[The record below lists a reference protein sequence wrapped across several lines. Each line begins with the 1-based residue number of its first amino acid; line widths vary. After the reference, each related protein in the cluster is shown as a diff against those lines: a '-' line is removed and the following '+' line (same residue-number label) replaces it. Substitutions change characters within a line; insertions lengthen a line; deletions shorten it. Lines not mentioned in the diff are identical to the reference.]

1 MSSDP
6 PVVAAT
12 QPAHARGCYALLAV
26 GVTCVTAA
34 ELLFKRGATATAGI
48 SDNGS
53 WLGFSVL
60 ASGWTW
66 LGIVAY
72 ISASVAWMNVLR
84 RMPLHIA
91 FSMMSADQALVPLC
105 AWALLGE
112 SISPRRWCGIALVI
126 IGICV
131 IARPAA
137 QRKEPA

>member
-1 MSSDP
+1 MSSEAPSAPDKHPDP
-6 PVVAAT
+6 G
-12 QPAHARGCYALLAV
+12 RGSYALLAA
-26 GVTCVTAA
+26 GVLCVTAA
-34 ELLFKRGATATAGI
+34 ELLFKHGAAATSGVSGAGA
-48 SDNGS
+48 
-53 WLGFSVL
+53 LFGFSVL

-66 LGIVAY
+66 LGIAAY

-91 FSMMSADQALVPLC
+91 FSMMSADQALVPLS

-126 IGICV
+126 TGIYV

-137 QRKEPA
+137 QCKEQL